1 MTDSGGDPERLLSSA
16 LRAQASGNV
25 DPASAASPPAAP
37 SNAETSN
44 AAPSPRRQRLPV
56 LRGLLLAL
64 VLGLVAGGIVGVVS
78 VL

>member
-25 DPASAASPPAAP
+25 DPAAAPPSAAPP
-37 SNAETSN
+37 SAETSN
-44 AAPSPRRQRLPV
+44 AAPSPRRPGLPV
-56 LRGLLLAL
+56 LRVLLLAL
-64 VLGLVAGGIVGVVS
+64 ALGLVAGGIVGVIS